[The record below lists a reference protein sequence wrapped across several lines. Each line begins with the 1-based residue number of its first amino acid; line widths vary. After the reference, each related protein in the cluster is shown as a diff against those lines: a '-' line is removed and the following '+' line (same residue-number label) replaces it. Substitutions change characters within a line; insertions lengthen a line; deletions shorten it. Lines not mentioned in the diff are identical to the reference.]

1 MAARQNGSTGEIGM
15 VATEVSRP
23 IVLLVED
30 ATATITMLTDVLG
43 TKGYTVRSFE
53 SGVEAERLL
62 DGVRPDV
69 IVLDLMLPDT
79 NGLVVCANLR
89 AKTEAPII
97 ICSATQQ
104 KDDPILAFKLGA
116 DDFVRKPFSVDELAA
131 RMEAALR
138 RAARHAPADPPS
150 SETHQR
156 VGALVIDRAR
166 CKATVGKQALSLTPT
181 EYRLLCALA
190 TRPGEVHP
198 RTELAEQ
205 VWGYHDADVGRSLDV
220 HMRRLRGKLNA
231 CAETGLLL
239 VTLRGF
245 GYQLCGEPEPDAS
258 IG

>member
-1 MAARQNGSTGEIGM
+1 MAARQKRGTGEIGM
-15 VATEVSRP
+15 IATEVSRP

-30 ATATITMLTDVLG
+30 DAATITMLTDSLG
-43 TKGYTVRSFE
+43 ARGYTVRSFD

-62 DGVRPDV
+62 DGVHPDL
-69 IVLDLMLPDT
+69 IVLDLMLPDM
-79 NGLVVCANLR
+79 NGLLVCANLR

-138 RAARHAPADPPS
+138 RAARHTSVNSPS
-150 SETHQR
+150 AGAGQQ

-166 CKATVGKQALSLTPT
+166 CKVTVGKETLQLTPT

-190 TRPGEVHP
+190 SRAGEVYA
-198 RTELAEQ
+198 RKELAEQ
-205 VWGYHDADVGRSLDV
+205 IWGYHDADVGRSLDV

-231 CAETGLLL
+231 CAETHLLL
-239 VTLRGF
+239 ATLRGF
-245 GYQLCGEPEPDAS
+245 GYQLGGDPDPDAS
-258 IG
+258 IV